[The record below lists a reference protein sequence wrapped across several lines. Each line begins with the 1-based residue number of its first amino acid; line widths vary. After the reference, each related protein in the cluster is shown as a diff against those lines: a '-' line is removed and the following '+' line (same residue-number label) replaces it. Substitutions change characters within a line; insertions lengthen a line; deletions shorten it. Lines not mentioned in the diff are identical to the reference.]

1 MHTIIL
7 SVEVGLAAPLKAL
20 EKILSAVVPRISTMV
35 APFKALENMDMSL
48 EELYSHVGI
57 TGKSNSIKKDPLSNS
72 GVSET
77 LLAVR
82 IPACVANSI
91 SSEPTKTFEKIL

>member
-1 MHTIIL
+1 
-7 SVEVGLAAPLKAL
+7 
-20 EKILSAVVPRISTMV
+20 MV
-35 APFKALENMDMSL
+35 APFKALENIDMSL

-82 IPACVANSI
+82 IPACVANS
-91 SSEPTKTFEKIL
+91 SRPNQPKRLRRYCEQKLRLHDHRDPPRRLGRTSGERNVVDESQ